1 MLVHIDPRSRLPL
14 HRQIADSLRAAILD
28 GRLAPGDRV
37 PSSRVLARD
46 LAVARMTVLAAYE
59 RLAAEGYLSGAV
71 GSGTRVSRD
80 LPDAFLR
87 APLSRAPA
95 GARAERP
102 RRAPSPS
109 ARGRRLLAARA
120 PAPAA
125 APPRAFALGVPALD
139 LFPRALWGRLSS
151 RLWRASPP
159 SALAYGPA
167 AGHPPLRRAIA
178 KHLAESRGVR
188 AEADQVIVVAGSQSA
203 FDLCARVLLD
213 PGDVVWVEE
222 PGYHA
227 SVGGLSFSDARLAH
241 VPVDSEGL
249 DVAAARRRAPRPRLV
264 LVTPSN
270 QFPLG
275 VTMSL
280 ARRLALLDTA
290 ARSDAFVLEDDYDA
304 EFRFGSRPLSALQG
318 LDRDGRVVYAGTF
331 SKSLFPSLRLGYL
344 VVPPRLATAFAAA
357 HRFAAYHAP
366 VFDQVVL
373 AEFIAEGHFE
383 RHLRRMRAAYAE
395 RREALLAAI
404 RSECGAVLEP
414 LPSEAGLH
422 VTFRLPPGARDRAIA
437 FRAAAAGVDAVPLSL
452 FHRRPP
458 RRGGLVLGFAA
469 APPRDL
475 RAAAKRLRA
484 AIPSPSDARAVE

>member
-1 MLVHIDPRSRLPL
+1 MLVPLDPHSKIPL
-14 HRQIADSLRAAILD
+14 QRQIADAFRAAILE

-37 PSSRVLARD
+37 PSSRALARE
-46 LAVARMTVLAAYE
+46 LAVARMTVLAAYD
-59 RLAAEGYLSGAV
+59 RLAGEGYLEGAV
-71 GSGTRVSRD
+71 GSGTRVSKS

-87 APLSRAPA
+87 APAVRSRATAPNRPPRTSARARRKLFSSRAPA
-95 GARAERP
+95 AESAPTRP
-102 RRAPSPS
+102 
-109 ARGRRLLAARA
+109 
-120 PAPAA
+120 
-125 APPRAFALGVPALD
+125 FALGVPALD
-139 LFPRALWGRLSS
+139 LFPRALYGRLAS
-151 RLWRASPP
+151 RLWRAAPP
-159 SALAYGPA
+159 SLLAYGPA

-178 KHLAESRGVR
+178 KHLAASRGVL
-188 AEADQVIVVAGSQSA
+188 AEPDQVIVVAGSQPA

-227 SVGGLSFSDARLAH
+227 SLGALAFSDARLAR
-241 VPVDSEGL
+241 VPVDAEGL
-249 DVAAARRRAPRPRLV
+249 DVAAALRRAPRPRLV
-264 LVTPSN
+264 VVTPSN

-280 ARRLALLDTA
+280 PRRLALLDAA

-331 SKSLFPSLRLGYL
+331 SKSLFPALRLGYL
-344 VVPPRLATAFAAA
+344 VVPRGLATAFAAA

-373 AEFIAEGHFE
+373 AEFIAEGHFD

-395 RREALLAAI
+395 RREALLGAI
-404 RSECGAVLEP
+404 ERECGGLLEA

-422 VTFRLPPGARDRAIA
+422 VAFRLPRGTSDRAASI
-437 FRAAAAGVDAVPLSL
+437 RAAAAGVDAVPLSL

-475 RAAAKRLRA
+475 RAAAKRLGA
-484 AIPSPSDARAVE
+484 AISSPSIARTVE